1 MIRARAQTPRAFAEF
16 RTLGKRIGIE
26 IGAGLLRLIAEL
38 RHLNA
43 VGANESSRADRVRA
57 VKRSLARHGEGP
69 RRCC

>member
-1 MIRARAQTPRAFAEF
+1 M
-16 RTLGKRIGIE
+16 GKRIRNA
-26 IGAGLLRLIAEL
+26 IGAGLSRLMAEL

-43 VGANESSRADRVRA
+43 IGANESSHADRVRA

>member
-1 MIRARAQTPRAFAEF
+1 MTRATAQFPRVFDDVLA
-16 RTLGKRIGIE
+16 TGKRIRRQ
-26 IGAGLLRLIAEL
+26 IGAGYMRLMAEL

-43 VGANESSRADRVRA
+43 IGANESSHADRVGA

>member
-1 MIRARAQTPRAFAEF
+1 MTRATAQSSRAFAEA
-16 RTLGKRIGIE
+16 RAMGKRIRNA
-26 IGAGLLRLIAEL
+26 IGAGLSRLMAEL

-43 VGANESSRADRVRA
+43 IGANESSHADRVRA